1 MTKVTRS
8 SFNKE
13 NKKFI
18 YLQIKLKQKPNS
30 EKYFDKEQNTQEK
43 KPAHAIILWNTSKT
57 NLKQN
62 FSKATFQSRSSPE
75 IIYWKNSKWMVEA
88 DEKWTTTRRESKDLQ
103 HQLINAQRQE
113 ITKTQSWKFS
123 NLKGIF
129 HFSSKNQIKEKRK
142 YFI

>member
-75 IIYWKNSKWMVEA
+75 RIYWKNSKWMV
-88 DEKWTTTRRESKDLQ
+88 
-103 HQLINAQRQE
+103 
-113 ITKTQSWKFS
+113 
-123 NLKGIF
+123 
-129 HFSSKNQIKEKRK
+129 
-142 YFI
+142 